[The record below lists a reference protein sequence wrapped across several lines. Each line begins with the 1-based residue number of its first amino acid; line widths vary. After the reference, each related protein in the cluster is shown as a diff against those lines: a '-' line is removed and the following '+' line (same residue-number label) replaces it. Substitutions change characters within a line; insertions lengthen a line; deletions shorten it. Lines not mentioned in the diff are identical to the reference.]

1 MSDVKLFLFSNKIG
15 DRLEGRK
22 EVSDVEL
29 GEKVVG
35 VSDPSRTLA
44 VVCNVVNVD
53 SSDGLAVEL
62 TKSELELELVSEL
75 EGEVVVVVKTL
86 SEKLLRKTAV
96 DVSTFDDDTFEDTP
110 LFDRRTDVEVVT
122 STSGV
127 NELLSFGD
135 KSVEL
140 YKDSAVVVDD
150 HVNVTGGLETVEGCS
165 SSTTAE
171 GVGSV

>member
-1 MSDVKLFLFSNKIG
+1 LSDVKLFLFSNKVG
-15 DRLEGRK
+15 DRLEGRN
-22 EVSDVEL
+22 DVEL

-44 VVCNVVNVD
+44 VVCDVVNVD
-53 SSDGLAVEL
+53 SSDGLEVEL
-62 TKSELELELVSEL
+62 TKSELKLELVSEL
-75 EGEVVVVVKTL
+75 EGAVVVVVKTL

-96 DVSTFDDDTFEDTP
+96 DVSTFDDDTFKDTP
-110 LFDRRTDVEVVT
+110 CFDRRADVEVVT

-127 NELLSFGD
+127 NDLLSFGD

-140 YKDSAVVVDD
+140 YKDSAV
-150 HVNVTGGLETVEGCS
+150 NGTGILETVEGCS